1 MDSPSHPSRTRP
13 HRRAWPRW
21 GRRPAFAL
29 VGGLVV
35 LFLAAS
41 AAPSPLYPLWASQWG
56 ASQGAL
62 TAVFAVYAL
71 ALLAALLVFG
81 RASDVV
87 GRRPVLLVATAL
99 ELVSLL
105 VFLAAS
111 DVPLL
116 LLARAVQGVATGLA
130 VGTAGAAL
138 LDLAPPGRPARG
150 ALVNSAAPTFGL
162 GLGALGSGTVV
173 ELSAGP
179 ARIVFGAL
187 AALVALALVALVAL
201 PETSGTGPGPQRRA
215 ALLRSLRP
223 SAAVPVASRRRFTS
237 AVPVFVA
244 TWALGALQLS
254 LGPSVAREVLRVEHP
269 LAGAALVAS
278 FSVAGG
284 TAALLGARAGSR
296 ALELGGALAL
306 AAGSLVSAAGL
317 VTASLPA
324 YAAGTAVAG
333 AGFGAAF
340 AGALRA
346 VAATAA
352 ADRRGGLLTSVYVV
366 SYLAFSLPALAAGEL
381 SGRLGLLPVV
391 VAYTAAVVVLA
402 AVAAVVAGRA
412 PAPARAAVS
421 TSATCS
427 PVQTP

>member
-1 MDSPSHPSRTRP
+1 MDTQPHPSRTRS
-13 HRRAWPRW
+13 RGPRW
-21 GRRPAFAL
+21 GRGPAFAL
-29 VGGLVV
+29 VGVLVL

-41 AAPSPLYPLWASQWG
+41 AAPSPLYPVWAAQWG
-56 ASQGAL
+56 ATPGAL

-71 ALLAALLVFG
+71 TLLAALLVFG

-105 VFLAAS
+105 VFLTAS
-111 DVPLL
+111 DVALL

-130 VGTAGAAL
+130 IGTAGAAL
-138 LDLAPPGRPARG
+138 LDLAPPQRPALG

-162 GLGALGSGTVV
+162 GLGALGSGAVV
-173 ELSAGP
+173 ELAAGP
-179 ARIVFGAL
+179 AGLVFGAL
-187 AALVALALVALVAL
+187 ATLVAVVLVALVAL
-201 PETSGTGPGPQRRA
+201 PETAGEGPGPDRRA

-223 SAAVPVASRRRFTS
+223 SAAVPAASRRRFAA

-254 LGPSVAREVLRVEHP
+254 LGPSVAREVLHVEHP

-284 TAALLGARAGSR
+284 TAALLGARASSR
-296 ALELGGALAL
+296 ALELRGALAL
-306 AAGSLVSAAGL
+306 GGGSLVSTAGL
-317 VTASLPA
+317 LTASLPA
-324 YAAGTAVAG
+324 YATGTVLAG

-352 ADRRGGLLTSVYVV
+352 ADRRGSLLTSVYVV

-381 SGRLGLLPVV
+381 SGRVGLLPVV
-391 VAYTAAVVVLA
+391 AVYTGAVVVLA
-402 AVAAVVAGRA
+402 AAAALVAGRA
-412 PAPARAAVS
+412 PAPAGPALR
-421 TSATCS
+421 TSPTCS
-427 PVQTP
+427 QAQTP